1 MLEEER
7 NHHPVWKFLGIV
19 LATFI
24 GAYLAFYFVVDT
36 TINRMTD
43 PGYQIRKMERM
54 MQHQERRMHK
64 FEDKMLQQNPFD
76 PAVAPMLVNLV
87 KEEGEYKIIVDLKPL
102 DNNENNVNVKLE
114 DNMVTVSG
122 RVEKNGK
129 KGEQIMNF
137 SQSFYLDENLEADK
151 ITKVKKG
158 NKYIITI
165 PFTEE

>member
-36 TINRMTD
+36 TFNRMTS
-43 PGYQIRKMERM
+43 PEYQMKRMERM
-54 MQHQERRMHK
+54 MRHQERKIHK
-64 FEDKMLQQNPFD
+64 FEDRMLQQNPFD
-76 PAVAPMLVNLV
+76 PAVAPMLVNLA

-102 DNNENNVNVKLE
+102 DGREDNVNVNL
-114 DNMVTVSG
+114 DNNTVTVSG
-122 RVEKNGK
+122 RVEKNGRR
-129 KGEQIMNF
+129 GEQIMNF
-137 SQSFYLDENLEADK
+137 SQAFYLDEKLEADK
-151 ITKVKKG
+151 MTKEKKG

-165 PFTEE
+165 PFEE